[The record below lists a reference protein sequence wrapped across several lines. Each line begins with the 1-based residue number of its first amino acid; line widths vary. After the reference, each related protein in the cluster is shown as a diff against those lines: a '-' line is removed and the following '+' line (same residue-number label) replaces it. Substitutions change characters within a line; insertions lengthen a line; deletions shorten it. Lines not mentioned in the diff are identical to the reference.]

1 MLTGLQL
8 RNFKAFGNELQDI
21 PLSKITLIYG
31 PNSGGKSSIIQAL
44 LLLRQSL
51 RDENQFITPS
61 GRIRPSLRP
70 TGLINLGSYQAM
82 LHKHEHRRDL
92 TIGLTY
98 KSLEL
103 GPHCAE
109 IRIQM
114 NFAEYYSPETHYR
127 ITLNDEKIFEADVD
141 FHDEGGIVVTCS
153 LLNNGD
159 SSNYSI
165 HYGDD
170 EFDSFLAPITIPMR
184 DWIAEKYGQAP
195 ATSTR
200 ERQIN
205 QALHW
210 LKEDSS
216 SIPREYRDSLTAHL
230 ESALDVS
237 RDLEG
242 ATFHQEGSE
251 IVRYDAEGGWGAD
264 TYIEDETS
272 AVLSALDEWFLHTG
286 SSFDRTVALTPE
298 NIPID
303 YEDLL
308 HSIHYLGPLRSEPL
322 RFYELPHGSYGPPV
336 PDPYSLP
343 DTARSDGEDI
353 STGTRGEFAAQ
364 VLHESANALASV
376 NRWFDELDIPYEIGT
391 ESMGNVK
398 VTGEFIV
405 IVLYPIDQRKSRTK
419 DGKRPRLKD
428 ENGDDVVIT
437 LSDVGFGVSQILP
450 LIIEGVASREGSII
464 CAEQPELHLHPRLQA
479 KLAEL
484 MIDTIRSETGKHK
497 QWIVETHSELLI
509 RRIQR
514 RIREGKDGLSPEDV
528 SVIYVDPHDNAFEG
542 SALKALPLNSRGK
555 FTRPWPR
562 GFFGEAFDELYPEE
576 EEVTGGGNME
586 DILKTLSPE

>member
-61 GRIRPSLRP
+61 GIIRPSLRP

-127 ITLNDEKIFEADVD
+127 ITLNDEKVFEASIDL
-141 FHDEGGIVVTCS
+141 HEEGGVLVQCS
-153 LLNNGD
+153 LWRGD
-159 SSNYSI
+159 DSLNYSI
-165 HYGDD
+165 FHGEDYY
-170 EFDSFLAPITIPMR
+170 ESFLAPAIIPIR
-184 DWIAEKYGQAP
+184 YWFEETYGLAKSD
-195 ATSTR
+195 STR

-205 QALHW
+205 QALQQ
-210 LKEDSS
+210 LEERSS
-216 SIPREYRDSLTAHL
+216 NVPNEYRDSLIVHL
-230 ESALDVS
+230 ENALALS
-237 RDLEG
+237 RDSEGFSLHLEG
-242 ATFHQEGSE
+242 DGLFQEYEGELQGS
-251 IVRYDAEGGWGAD
+251 DN
-264 TYIEDETS
+264 TS
-272 AVLSALDEWFLHTG
+272 GVLSALEEWFLH
-286 SSFDRTVALTPE
+286 SDPSFDRTVALTPE
-298 NIPID
+298 NIPFD

-364 VLHESANALASV
+364 VLHESANALESV
-376 NRWFDELDIPYEIGT
+376 NRWFDELDIPYELDT

-405 IVLYPIDQRKSRTK
+405 IVLYPIDQRKPRTK

-484 MIDTIRSETGKHK
+484 MIE
-497 QWIVETHSELLI
+497 
-509 RRIQR
+509 
-514 RIREGKDGLSPEDV
+514 
-528 SVIYVDPHDNAFEG
+528 VDPIN
-542 SALKALPLNSRGK
+542 R
-555 FTRPWPR
+555 
-562 GFFGEAFDELYPEE
+562 
-576 EEVTGGGNME
+576 TGG
-586 DILKTLSPE
+586 